1 MKKRRLNLIIG
12 KKQIIIV
19 GLTLILGVAV
29 YVNHLVGTGVTADS
43 PASADEDAQNVGN
56 YGDQKFVSGGTGT
69 VPTGNT
75 GSTSVY
81 SEADE
86 YFAKARIDKEA
97 SRAEAIEVLQTIYSG
112 GDSTET
118 ELAVMAQNA
127 ETMSSYIESES
138 KIENVLKAQGFE
150 DVLCYLSENGASI
163 IVKTNGLQPAQA
175 AQIKNALLSEVDIP
189 TDKISILEIKS

>member
-29 YVNHLVGTGVTADS
+29 YVNHLVGTNMTSDS
-43 PASADEDAQNVGN
+43 PAAAGEDAQKVGN
-56 YGDQKFVSGGTGT
+56 YGDQRFVSDASSA
-69 VPTGNT
+69 GNT
-75 GSTSVY
+75 SVPVY
-81 SEADE
+81 SDADE
-86 YFAKARIDKEA
+86 YFARARMDKEE
-97 SRAEAIEVLQTIYSG
+97 SRAEAIEVLQMIYSG
-112 GDSTET
+112 GDSTDT

-150 DVLCYLSENGASI
+150 DVLCYLSENGASV
-163 IVKTNGLQPAQA
+163 IVKTNGLEPAQA

-189 TDKISILEIKS
+189 AEKISILEIK

>member
-29 YVNHLVGTGVTADS
+29 YVNYIVGANMTENAPV
-43 PASADEDAQNVGN
+43 ASDGNVKDAGN
-56 YGDQKFVSGGTGT
+56 YGDQKFVSANGGANSGTGDT
-69 VPTGNT
+69 REV
-75 GSTSVY
+75 SISR
-81 SEADE
+81 ADE
-86 YFAKARIDKEA
+86 YFAQARLDKEE
-97 SRAEAIEVLQTIYSG
+97 SRAEAIEILQTIYSG

-127 ETMSSYIESES
+127 ETMSSYVESES

-150 DVLCYLSENGASI
+150 DVLCYLSENGASV
-163 IVKTNGLQPAQA
+163 IVKTNGLEPAQA
-175 AQIKNALLSEVDIP
+175 AQIKNALLSEVNIP
-189 TDKISILEIKS
+189 AEKISILEIK